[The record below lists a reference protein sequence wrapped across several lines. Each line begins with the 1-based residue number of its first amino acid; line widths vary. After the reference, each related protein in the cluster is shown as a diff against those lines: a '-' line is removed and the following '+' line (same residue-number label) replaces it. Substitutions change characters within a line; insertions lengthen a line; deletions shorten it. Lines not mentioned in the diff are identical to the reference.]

1 MTGHGLES
9 AFVDLQLKAR
19 GLGPRRP
26 GEKSV
31 AAMPWAYH
39 LMPLRL
45 SFSFSGGGGGGS
57 RNPYLPG
64 PLP

>member
-9 AFVDLQLKAR
+9 AFVDLQLEAR

-39 LMPLRL
+39 LCL
-45 SFSFSGGGGGGS
+45 
-57 RNPYLPG
+57 
-64 PLP
+64 